1 MAKVLIIS
9 ASFKAGDAITMMNLF
24 SKWDKRDLFL
34 ASPSNTPFV
43 DYFASFYYL
52 GDKECKPFCLFK
64 PWVKLPKSG
73 VLDYTQNVADK
84 NRPISVIHKLLHYAY
99 KKLAFPALQYFGLYN
114 RRYSLSVSD
123 EFTKWVNGIMPDI
136 IYSPVSNEAM
146 MKFLM
151 QCQDAFPSIKY
162 VFHGF
167 DDWCRPA
174 YKVIFRT
181 RYVQKLDNSYKKL
194 ISKSDLLLSTTEMMT
209 KDFRIRYEKEFTTF
223 HNPVDV
229 SIAGDIVTSFSDEK
243 YHIVYIGKVAWHNAT
258 ALRNMHDALSIYN
271 ASETKKAVLDVFT
284 STEKDI
290 LNYFKIKIDDN
301 IILHHSIPNSE
312 IIPLLRGADILFLPI
327 TISQEV
333 VSFAKYSMST
343 KMGEY
348 LFSGT
353 PLIYC
358 GPNGIAM
365 TEFIEEQK
373 IAFYTTE
380 NGSQPLLNLIKQCV
394 YKQDL
399 ALQIAEKG
407 KKVAM
412 SLFNKD
418 EISTDFYH
426 LLSALTNY
434 KSE

>member
-1 MAKVLIIS
+1 MAKVLIIA
-9 ASFKAGDAITMMNLF
+9 ASFNAGDAITMMNLF

-34 ASPSNTPFV
+34 ASPSKTPFM

-64 PWVKLPKSG
+64 PWIKLPKSG
-73 VLDYTQNVADK
+73 VLDYVQNDADK
-84 NRPISVIHKLLHYAY
+84 NKTMPMMHKLLYHAY
-99 KKLAFPALQYFGLYN
+99 KKLAFPVLQYLGLYN
-114 RRYSLSVSD
+114 RRYSLSVSA
-123 EFTKWVNGIMPDI
+123 EFTKWVNEIKPDI

-151 QCQDAFPSIKY
+151 QCQRTFPSIKY

-181 RYVQKLDNSYKKL
+181 SYVQRLDNSYKNL
-194 ISKSDLLLSTTEMMT
+194 ISKSDLLLSTTEMMS
-209 KDFRIRYEKEFTTF
+209 KDFRIRYGKEFTTF
-223 HNPVDV
+223 HNPVDISV
-229 SIAGDIVTSFSDEK
+229 AEDMVTSFSDEK

-271 ASETKKAVLDVFT
+271 ASNAQKVVLDIFT
-284 STEKDI
+284 STEKEI
-290 LNYFKIKIDDN
+290 LNYFKIRIDN
-301 IILHHSIPNSE
+301 NVILHHSIPNAE
-312 IIPLLRGADILFLPI
+312 VIPLLRGADILFLPI

-333 VSFAKYSMST
+333 ISFAKYSMST

-358 GPNGIAM
+358 GPKGIAM
-365 TEFIEEQK
+365 TEFIEEQN
-373 IAFYTTE
+373 IAFHTTE
-380 NGSQPLLNLIKQCV
+380 NGSQPLLNLIRQCICN
-394 YKQDL
+394 QAF
-399 ALQIAEKG
+399 ALQVAEKG
-407 KKVAM
+407 KKIAM
-412 SLFNKD
+412 SLFNKN
-418 EISTDFYH
+418 EISMEFYR
-426 LLSALTNY
+426 LLSTLTNS
-434 KSE
+434 KSA